1 MSEFLSER
9 RQMTAACLDQRRD
22 EMRDLLQQIAGPAGL
37 VKARIRRAAKMLGW
51 SFSRTKDLWYCDPR
65 TRVDHPEI
73 LQARATAASAN
84 IVPLEVDLERLRFL
98 EDEVAELRHLLASTL
113 RRMEGQT
120 HDSAQHIGARSSDG
134 SGQRAQ
140 IESVR
145 NRALAPAL
153 AAGPHQG

>member
-9 RQMTAACLDQRRD
+9 RQMTAGCLDQRRD

-65 TRVDHPEI
+65 TRVDRPEI
-73 LQARATAASAN
+73 LQARATAASAT
-84 IVPLEVDLERLRFL
+84 IVPLEVDLERLRSL

-113 RRMEGQT
+113 RRMEGQAS
-120 HDSAQHIGARSSDG
+120 DPAQHLSVG
-134 SGQRAQ
+134 SGEGSSQRAPVQ
-140 IESVR
+140 GVR

-153 AAGPHQG
+153 VAGPHHG